1 MTFPSGGS
9 VFDEELQC
17 VKRYFEKWSHCE
29 RAIAVC
35 SMLKQFQ
42 HPTLRFIQSKI
53 EATYAQS
60 TDCDKNI
67 WVEHKSNDKSYIS
80 ELCDSYKSLTNT
92 TSDVQLN
99 NNNKDSIYCESDS
112 LTTGDNNSK
121 EKATAKVT
129 ATTKTTTTTTTPT
142 TNTNTVPTTATKIIN
157 SSTININ
164 NNNNNNYSNNNANN
178 ASIKANLIADKFS
191 TKEEILT
198 EILNC
203 ILMLK
208 IGNDDVIQE
217 YLALIPFMVDDTHRR
232 IINVEV
238 VMQTLSILVA
248 HPALSS
254 EDLR

>member
-9 VFDEELQC
+9 VFDEQLQW
-17 VKRYFEKWSHCE
+17 VKDHFEKWSHCE

-42 HPTLRFIQSKI
+42 HPTLRFIHSKI

-60 TDCDKNI
+60 TDSEKIKRMEQN
-67 WVEHKSNDKSYIS
+67 SNDKSYIN

-99 NNNKDSIYCESDS
+99 NNNKDSIYFESDR
-112 LTTGDNNSK
+112 LIIGD
-121 EKATAKVT
+121 
-129 ATTKTTTTTTTPT
+129 
-142 TNTNTVPTTATKIIN
+142 IN
-157 SSTININ
+157 STNLKNNSTINNN

-178 ASIKANLIADKFS
+178 NSIKVNLITDKFS
-191 TKEEILT
+191 TKEEILK

-232 IINVEV
+232 IINVEI

-254 EDLR
+254 ENLR

>member
-17 VKRYFEKWSHCE
+17 LKLYFEKWSHCE

-42 HPTLRFIQSKI
+42 YPTLRFIHSKI

-60 TDCDKNI
+60 TDCDKNKRM
-67 WVEHKSNDKSYIS
+67 EQQSNDKSYIY
-80 ELCDSYKSLTNT
+80 ELCDSYKKLTNIN
-92 TSDVQLN
+92 SDVQLN
-99 NNNKDSIYCESDS
+99 NNNKDSIYYESDR
-112 LTTGDNNSK
+112 LIIGDNNS
-121 EKATAKVT
+121 
-129 ATTKTTTTTTTPT
+129 
-142 TNTNTVPTTATKIIN
+142 TNLIN
-157 SSTININ
+157 SNTIN
-164 NNNNNNYSNNNANN
+164 NNKNNNYSNNNANST
-178 ASIKANLIADKFS
+178 SINVNLVADKFS
-191 TKEEILT
+191 MVKEEILKK
-198 EILNC
+198 ILNC

-217 YLALIPFMVDDTHRR
+217 YLAVIPYMVDDTERR
-232 IINVEV
+232 IINVRV

-254 EDLR
+254 DDLR

>member
-1 MTFPSGGS
+1 MTFPTGGS
-9 VFDEELQC
+9 VFDDQLHS
-17 VKRYFEKWSHCE
+17 VKQYFEKWSHCE

-42 HPTLRFIQSKI
+42 YPTLRFIQSKI

-60 TDCDKNI
+60 IDCDKNK
-67 WVEHKSNDKSYIS
+67 WMEQKSNDKSYIS
-80 ELCDSYKSLTNT
+80 ELCDSYKSMTNT

-99 NNNKDSIYCESDS
+99 NNNKDSIYFESDR
-112 LTTGDNNSK
+112 LIIGDNNS
-121 EKATAKVT
+121 TI
-129 ATTKTTTTTTTPT
+129 ATTTAANIAATGTTTVTTTSTI
-142 TNTNTVPTTATKIIN
+142 NSVN
-157 SSTININ
+157 SSTINN
-164 NNNNNNYSNNNANN
+164 NNNNNNYSNNNANST
-178 ASIKANLIADKFS
+178 SIKINLIADKFS

-232 IINVEV
+232 IVNVEV